1 MYVPPNPFYVRHPI
15 ITPDAGLVG
24 HFENSLLVWSL
35 LFEVAAKVC
44 DVACNDG
51 TYWAFVKAFLMNSS
65 LAPNVYC
72 DGNRTFGGVANPLHP
87 LEHDVSK
94 WTSEAAVERLR
105 MKKKA
110 AASVVVVVLPPKWP
124 LKSPTLHAN

>member
-24 HFENSLLVWSL
+24 HFENSLFLVWSL

-44 DVACNDG
+44 DGACNDG

-94 WTSEAAVERLR
+94 WASEDVE
-105 MKKKA
+105 
-110 AASVVVVVLPPKWP
+110 W
-124 LKSPTLHAN
+124 

>member
-1 MYVPPNPFYVRHPI
+1 
-15 ITPDAGLVG
+15 
-24 HFENSLLVWSL
+24 
-35 LFEVAAKVC
+35 
-44 DVACNDG
+44 
-51 TYWAFVKAFLMNSS
+51 MNSS

-94 WTSEAAVERLR
+94 WASEDVEWLFAAAVERR
-105 MKKKA
+105 MKTKA
-110 AASVVVVVLPPKWP
+110 ESVVVVLPLPEWP